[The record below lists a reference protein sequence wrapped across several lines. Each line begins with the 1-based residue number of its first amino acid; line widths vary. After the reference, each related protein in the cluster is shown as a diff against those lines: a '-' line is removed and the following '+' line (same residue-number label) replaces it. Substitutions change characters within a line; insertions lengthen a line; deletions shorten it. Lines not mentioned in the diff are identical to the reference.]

1 MNKLYQDLEMEI
13 LLIFEEDIITTSPN
27 GFDDV
32 EDDPFM
38 LIKENRICRGAF
50 P

>member
-32 EDDPFM
+32 EDDPF
-38 LIKENRICRGAF
+38 KPNSSSQSNFG
-50 P
+50 